1 MNNGE
6 FTQSIR
12 ELENF
17 LAQPNAFRSLLILFV
32 SIVVAYWLSKFLA
45 QAIIKIAQ
53 FIGTRSDKSTDE
65 ALQFK
70 LRRIETYLSVT
81 VAIVRA
87 FTVAV
92 VAYYAWQFL
101 SPVATSQTAA
111 IGAGA
116 LFIVFA
122 GGTIGVMLRDL
133 TSGTAMIAENWF
145 NVGDYVSVEPFL
157 DVRGVVERA
166 TLRSTKIRS
175 LTGEVIWL
183 HNQHIHGVKVTPR
196 GIRTIAVDVFV
207 NDKEKGEALVQK
219 ILDGIPTGTLLIT
232 KKPKIESIVKWGD
245 NLWRII
251 VFGYTAPGRE
261 WLMEQVFVDTIK
273 TADRKSHRSNVIMYQ
288 PIVRLADAEA
298 EKNFKR
304 AIRFESE
311 DQ

>member
-6 FTQSIR
+6 LIQSIR
-12 ELENF
+12 EVENF

-32 SIVVAYWLSKFLA
+32 SIVVAYWLSRFLA
-45 QAIIKIAQ
+45 QGIIKIAQ
-53 FIGTRSDKSTDE
+53 YIGTRSDNSADE
-65 ALQFK
+65 SHQFK
-70 LRRIETYLSVT
+70 LRRIETYLSIT
-81 VAIVRA
+81 VAVVRA

-92 VAYYAWQFL
+92 VAYYAWQLL
-101 SPVATSQTAA
+101 SPMATTQTAA

-145 NVGDYVSVEPFL
+145 NVGDYISVEPFI
-157 DVRGVVERA
+157 DVSGVVERA
-166 TLRSTKIRS
+166 TLRSTKLRS

-207 NDKEKGEALVQK
+207 NDKDKGEVLVRK
-219 ILDGIPTGTLLIT
+219 ILNGIPTGTLLIT
-232 KKPKIESIVKWGD
+232 KKPKIESIEKWGD
-245 NLWRII
+245 DLWRI
-251 VFGYTAPGRE
+251 VVYGYTAPGRE

-273 TADRKSHRSNVIMYQ
+273 TADRKSHNRNVIMYQ
-288 PIVRLADAEA
+288 PIVRLADTEA

-304 AIRFESE
+304 AIRLGNS
-311 DQ
+311 DS

>member
-1 MNNGE
+1 MNNGQLIE
-6 FTQSIR
+6 SIR
-12 ELENF
+12 EVENF

-32 SIVVAYWLSKFLA
+32 SIVVAYWLSRFLA
-45 QAIIKIAQ
+45 QGIIKIAQ
-53 FIGTRSDKSTDE
+53 FIGTRSDSSADE
-65 ALQFK
+65 SHQFK
-70 LRRIETYLSVT
+70 LRRIETYLSIT
-81 VAIVRA
+81 VAVVRA

-92 VAYYAWQFL
+92 VAYYAWQLL
-101 SPVATSQTAA
+101 SPMATTQTAA

-133 TSGTAMIAENWF
+133 TSGTVMIAENWF
-145 NVGDYVSVEPFL
+145 NVGDYISVEPFI

-166 TLRSTKIRS
+166 TLRSTKLRS

-207 NDKEKGEALVQK
+207 NDKDKGEALVRK
-219 ILDGIPTGTLLIT
+219 ILNGIPTGTLLIT
-232 KKPKIESIVKWGD
+232 KKPKIDSIEKWGD
-245 NLWRII
+245 DLWRI
-251 VFGYTAPGRE
+251 VVYGYTAPGRE

-273 TADRKSHRSNVIMYQ
+273 TADRKSHNRNVIMYQ

-304 AIRFESE
+304 AIRLVDS
-311 DQ
+311 DA